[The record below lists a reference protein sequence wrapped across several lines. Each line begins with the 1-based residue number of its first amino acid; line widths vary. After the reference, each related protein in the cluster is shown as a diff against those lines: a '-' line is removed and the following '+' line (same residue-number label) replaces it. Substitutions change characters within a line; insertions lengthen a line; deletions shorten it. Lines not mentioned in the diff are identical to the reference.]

1 MIATKQKTAAFVPVR
16 LSSSRLPEKHLKFI
30 GGKTLLSWV
39 ILRLKAA
46 QELDE
51 IVICTTSEKQNEQ
64 LKEITGS
71 EDVSLFIYDGNP
83 DDVVGRLTVAA
94 VKHSAEIC
102 VLASGDCPLLSS
114 ETIDQMVRTL
124 KENSEADNVLFSDIN
139 GRFPIHEGI
148 IVSRRTLWELA
159 DKYSDTAALREHQFP
174 VFLRNVYPD
183 KFSHI
188 KNVYVKDA
196 DIFYSVN
203 HRISIDT
210 PDDLKFINRLYDIL
224 QTTGVEFNLKNAIAV
239 LIKNPE
245 ITDLNKHVYRKTL
258 EDITHRVVFF
268 VSEKPLNGYGHVRRA
283 VETAG
288 ILVNRYGVGV
298 RFLTFDE
305 PSKKIIEE
313 SGLRADV
320 GAADKLIPFHKEF
333 PFDVVVFV
341 DGNDTITQ
349 ELIDSI
355 KASVNA
361 KAIVLSEPGVADN
374 SAEEIF
380 QVLGN

>member
-1 MIATKQKTAAFVPVR
+1 MTTTKQRAAAFVPVR

-64 LKEITGS
+64 LKEITDS
-71 EDVSLFIYDGNP
+71 EDVSFFIYDGNP
-83 DDVVGRLTVAA
+83 DDVVGRLTAA
-94 VKHSAEIC
+94 SVKHNAEIC
-102 VLASGDCPLLSS
+102 VLASGDCPLLST
-114 ETIDQMVRTL
+114 ETIDLMVRTL
-124 KENSEADNVLFSDIN
+124 KENSGADNVLFSDIN
-139 GRFPIHEGI
+139 GHFPIHEGI
-148 IVSRRTLWELA
+148 IVSRRALWELA

-174 VFLRNVYPD
+174 VFLRNIYPD

-188 KNVYVKDA
+188 KNIYVKDD

-210 PDDLKFINRLYDIL
+210 PDDIKFINKLYDIL
-224 QTTGVEFNLKNAIAV
+224 KTAGNEFNLENAIDT

-245 ITDLNKHVYRKTL
+245 VGELNKHVYRKTL
-258 EDITHRVVFF
+258 EDMTHRVVFF
-268 VSEKPLNGYGHVRRA
+268 VSGGYNHVYKA
-283 VETAG
+283 VEVAG

-305 PSKKIIEE
+305 TSKKIVEDG
-313 SGLRADV
+313 GLRAGI
-320 GAADKLIPFHKEF
+320 GAADRLVDFHNEF
-333 PFDVVVFV
+333 PFDAIVFNGEV
-341 DGNDTITQ
+341 NNEITKN
-349 ELIDSI
+349 LIDSI
-355 KASVNA
+355 RTSVKA
-361 KAIVLSEPGVADN
+361 KAIVISTQDVADN
-374 SAEEIF
+374 IAKEIL
-380 QVLGN
+380 QVMGN